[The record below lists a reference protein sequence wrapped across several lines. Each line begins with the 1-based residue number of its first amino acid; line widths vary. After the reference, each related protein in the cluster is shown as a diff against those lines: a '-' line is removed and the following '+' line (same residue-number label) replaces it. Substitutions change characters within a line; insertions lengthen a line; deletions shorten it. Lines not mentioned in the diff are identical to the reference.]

1 MPSDIDQLTALTQ
14 VLKTYWGYD
23 GFLPL
28 QAESM
33 GCVMGGHDS
42 LTVLPTGGGKS
53 LCYQA
58 PAVCGNGLVI
68 VVSPL
73 VALMKDQ
80 VDALRECGIAAEA
93 IHSNVSADNKRRIAN
108 SITKRET
115 KLLYVAPE
123 TLLKPTTLDFLA
135 KQELNFFAIDEAHC
149 ISAWGHD
156 FRPEYRELSVLRQR
170 FPSTPI
176 HAFTATANPHVR
188 TEITEALAMRNPRVL
203 VGEFFRSNLF
213 YHVVRKSNPINQIVS
228 VLERHAN
235 ESGLIYCISRD
246 ETESLAA
253 EIQKLGYTCVAYHA
267 GLPDAERTRRQE
279 AFINDEVQI
288 VVATIAFGMGID
300 KSDVRF
306 VIHAG
311 MPKSLANYQQE
322 SGRAGRDGLESE
334 CWLLYSPGD
343 MMVWR
348 RIIENSPAA
357 NRGTS
362 EKTLD
367 DIHAFCVSTKCRHQ
381 GLTEHFGQAWTRE
394 RCDACDVCLGRFE
407 QIADPLTV
415 GQKIL
420 SCVLRVKENF
430 GAGYIAKVLAGSQ
443 AAEITNRHHNQLST
457 YGLLKEFRP
466 ADIRDWIEQLLAQ
479 GFLQRVGE
487 YNVLRLTDTGRELLR
502 GNVTPTLSRTAEQK
516 KKATRLS
523 VVDSWEA
530 VDKALFEKLRVW
542 RRQTAI
548 ERAVPSYVICGDVTL
563 RDLARR
569 RPIDVSE
576 LLNVHGIGNKKA
588 EDFGEPIIDL
598 IKQHCEE
605 NGVPANQTP
614 LVAPRVDPANSTARA
629 AFELFDQGL
638 SIDEVARKLDRALST
653 VSEYLN
659 AYIQDRKIT
668 DPVPWLTAE
677 DFEAIRSVVQH
688 VGRERLK
695 PIHEALQ
702 GRIGYPQIRLAL
714 VILKNQ
720 NLEIISDA

>member
-1 MPSDIDQLTALTQ
+1 MSLDNHHLNALAQ

-33 GCVMGGHDS
+33 ASVMAGQDS

-58 PAVCGNGLVI
+58 PAVSGNGLVI

-93 IHSNVSADNKRRIAN
+93 IHSNVSADNKRRIAD

-115 KLLYVAPE
+115 KLLYMAPE

-156 FRPEYRELSVLRQR
+156 FRPEYRELSILRQR
-170 FPSTPI
+170 FPETPI

-213 YHVVRKSNPINQIVS
+213 YHVVRKSNPINQIAS
-228 VLERHAN
+228 VLERHPN

-246 ETESLAA
+246 ETESLAE
-253 EIQKLGYTCVAYHA
+253 EIKKLGFTCVAYHA

-306 VIHAG
+306 VIHSG
-311 MPKSLANYQQE
+311 MPKSIANYQQE

-348 RIIENSPAA
+348 RIIENSPASA
-357 NRGTS
+357 RGAG
-362 EKTLD
+362 EKSLD
-367 DIHAFCVSTKCRHQ
+367 DIHSFCVSTKCRHQ
-381 GLTEHFGQAWTRE
+381 GLTEHFGQAWTRQ

-407 QIADPLTV
+407 QVADPLTL

-420 SCVLRVKENF
+420 SCVVRVKENF
-430 GAGYIAKVLAGSQ
+430 GATYIAKVLAGSKS
-443 AAEITNRHHNQLST
+443 ADISNRNHDQLST
-457 YGLLKEFRP
+457 YGLLKEYRP
-466 ADIRDWIEQLLAQ
+466 SDIRDWIEQLLAQ
-479 GFLQRVGE
+479 SFLQRVGE
-487 YNVLRLTDTGRELLR
+487 YNVLRLTDSGRELLR
-502 GNVTPTLSRTAEQK
+502 GKVAPTLSRAAEQK
-516 KKATRLS
+516 TKATRLS

-530 VDKALFEKLRVW
+530 VDKSLFEKLRVW
-542 RRQTAI
+542 RRQAAL

-569 RPIDVSE
+569 RPTEISG

-588 EDFGEPIIDL
+588 QDFGEPIVHL

-605 NGVPANQTP
+605 NGVPANQNP
-614 LVAPRVDPANSTARA
+614 LVAPRIDPKNSTALA

-638 SIDEVARKLDRALST
+638 SMEEVCSKIDRAPTT
-653 VSEYLN
+653 VSEYLS
-659 AYIQDRKIT
+659 AYILDRKIS
-668 DPVPWLTAE
+668 DPSPWLAQE
-677 DFEAIRSVVQH
+677 DFEAIRIVVQYA
-688 VGRERLK
+688 GTERLK
-695 PIHEALQ
+695 PIHEALH
-702 GRIGYPQIRLAL
+702 GRIEYPKIRLAMA
-714 VILKNQ
+714 ILKNQ
-720 NLEIISDA
+720 NLEIITDA